1 MYHYGEMA
9 VWHCRQYGV
18 AGGKVLQ
25 AVRRVEGSTQ
35 FQTVP
40 GKALKVV
47 RHCRR
52 YHGVAGCMVLQAV
65 RSYRQYGVEEA
76 LQAVWR
82 CRRYG
87 FTGSER
93 LPHCR

>member
-18 AGGKVLQ
+18 AGGTVLQ

-65 RSYRQYGVEEA
+65 RSYTV
-76 LQAVWR
+76 
-82 CRRYG
+82 RR
-87 FTGSER
+87 
-93 LPHCR
+93 